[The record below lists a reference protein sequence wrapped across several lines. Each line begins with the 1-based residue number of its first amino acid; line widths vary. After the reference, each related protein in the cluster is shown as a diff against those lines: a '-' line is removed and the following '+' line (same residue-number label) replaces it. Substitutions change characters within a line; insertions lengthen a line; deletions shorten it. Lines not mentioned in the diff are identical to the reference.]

1 MKKNFK
7 KIVIEMLVLL
17 LVVNVYISFA
27 EKMLT
32 VTWQAETVSDS
43 AGFKIFNNGTELI
56 IDIPDPTARSFKGP
70 IIVMSGGGVDTT
82 ILQEGE
88 NVITVRQYDKLGNVS
103 VDSLPA
109 TALIFDTVAPPVPTQ
124 VEATIEDI

>member
-7 KIVIEMLVLL
+7 KIAIEVLVLL

-32 VTWQAETVSDS
+32 VSWQAETPADS
-43 AGFKIFNNGTELI
+43 AGFKIYNNGTELI
-56 IDIPDPTARSFKGP
+56 ADIPDPTVRSFRGP
-70 IIVMSGGGVDTT
+70 IIVMSGGVSTT

-88 NVITVRQYDKLGNVS
+88 NLITIRQYDKAGNVS
-103 VDSLPA
+103 PDSLPA
-109 TALIFDTVAPPVPTQ
+109 TSLIFDTIAPPVPTR
-124 VEATIEDI
+124 VVALIEDI

>member
-7 KIVIEMLVLL
+7 KIVIEVLVLL

-32 VTWQAETVSDS
+32 VNWQAETVSDS

-56 IDIPDPTARSFKGP
+56 ADIPDPAVRSFSGK
-70 IIVMSGGGVDTT
+70 IVVMSGGISTS
-82 ILQEGE
+82 ILTEGE
-88 NVITVRQYDKLGNVS
+88 NIITVRQYDKLGNVS

-109 TALIFDTVAPPVPTQ
+109 TALIFDTIAPPVPTQ
-124 VEATIEDI
+124 VMATIEDI